1 MRKVRDIQPGLIAMT
16 ETDSDMRSLVEIKD
30 ITGGAGALGLLGYG
44 MPGVLVGLA
53 NAGFILS
60 GSIILG
66 MAIFMGGF
74 AMFTA
79 GLMEWKKG
87 NTYGLTAYGSYGLFW
102 FSFAAL
108 FILPVLGLA
117 KDTGGPGAM
126 AAYLAL
132 WGLFPLILF
141 IGSLKMSRALQFV
154 LGTLALV
161 FFLEAAGAG
170 MGAGTWT
177 LLAGYIGIISGFA
190 AIYTALAPVLND
202 IYGKTVA
209 PLC

>member
-1 MRKVRDIQPGLIAMT
+1 MT
-16 ETDSDMRSLVEIKD
+16 ETTNSKRSIVEIKD
-30 ITGGAGALGLLGYG
+30 ITAGAGALGLLGYG
-44 MPGVLVGLA
+44 MPGVLLGLA
-53 NAGFILS
+53 NAGIIQAGSMILA
-60 GSIILG
+60 

-87 NTYGLTAYGSYGLFW
+87 NTYGMAAYSSYGLFW

-108 FILPVLGLA
+108 LILPSLGLA
-117 KDTGGPGAM
+117 KDTGGAGAM

-132 WGLFPLILF
+132 WGLFTLILF
-141 IGSLKMSRALQFV
+141 IGSLKMSRALQVV

-161 FFLEAAGAG
+161 FFLEAVGAATGTG
-170 MGAGTWT
+170 MFTIV
-177 LLAGYIGIISGFA
+177 AGYIGVISGLA
-190 AIYTALAPVLND
+190 AIYTALAPILND

-209 PLC
+209 PLG

>member
-1 MRKVRDIQPGLIAMT
+1 MT
-16 ETDSDMRSLVEIKD
+16 ETSSNKRSIVEIKD
-30 ITGGAGALGLLGYG
+30 ITAGAGALGLLGYG
-44 MPGVLVGLA
+44 MPGVLLGLA
-53 NAGFILS
+53 NAGIIQAGSMILA
-60 GSIILG
+60 

-87 NTYGLTAYGSYGLFW
+87 NTYGMAAYSSYGLFW

-108 FILPVLGLA
+108 NLLPALGLA
-117 KDTGGPGAM
+117 KDTGGAGAM

-132 WGLFPLILF
+132 WGLFTLILF

-154 LGTLALV
+154 LGTLGLV
-161 FFLEAAGAG
+161 FFLEAAGAATGTG
-170 MGAGTWT
+170 MFTIV
-177 LLAGYIGIISGFA
+177 AGYIGVISGLA

-209 PLC
+209 PLG

>member
-1 MRKVRDIQPGLIAMT
+1 MT
-16 ETDSDMRSLVEIKD
+16 ETTMNKRSIVEIKD
-30 ITGGAGALGLLGYG
+30 ITAGAGALGLLGYG
-44 MPGVLVGLA
+44 MPGVLLGLA
-53 NAGFILS
+53 NAGIIQA
-60 GSIILG
+60 GSVILG

-87 NTYGLTAYGSYGLFW
+87 NTYGMAAYGSYGLFW

-108 FILPVLGLA
+108 LILPMLGLT
-117 KDTGGPGAM
+117 KDTGGAGAM

-132 WGLFPLILF
+132 WGLFTFILF

-154 LGTLALV
+154 LGTLTLV
-161 FFLEAAGAG
+161 FFLEALGAATGTG
-170 MGAGTWT
+170 MFTI
-177 LLAGYIGIISGFA
+177 LAGYIGIISGLA

-202 IYGKTVA
+202 IYGKTIA
-209 PLC
+209 PLG

>member
-1 MRKVRDIQPGLIAMT
+1 MT
-16 ETDSDMRSLVEIKD
+16 ETTTITKSIVEIKD
-30 ITGGAGALGLLGYG
+30 ITAGAGALGLLGYG
-44 MPGVLVGLA
+44 MPGVLLGLA
-53 NAGFILS
+53 NAGIIQA
-60 GSIILG
+60 GSVILG
-66 MAIFMGGF
+66 MAIFMGGV

-87 NTYGLTAYGSYGLFW
+87 NTYGMAAYGSYGLFW

-108 FILPVLGLA
+108 FILPVLGFA
-117 KDTGGPGAM
+117 KDTGGQGAM

-132 WGLFPLILF
+132 WGLFTFILF

-161 FFLEAAGAG
+161 FFLEAIGAATGSG
-170 MGAGTWT
+170 MFTV
-177 LLAGYIGIISGFA
+177 LAGYIGIISGLA

-202 IYGKTVA
+202 IYGRTIA
-209 PLC
+209 PLG

>member
-1 MRKVRDIQPGLIAMT
+1 MT
-16 ETDSDMRSLVEIKD
+16 ETTSNKSSIVEIKD
-30 ITGGAGALGLLGYG
+30 ITAGAGALGLLGYG
-44 MPGVLVGLA
+44 MPGVLSGLA
-53 NAGFILS
+53 NAGLIQAGSMILA
-60 GSIILG
+60 

-87 NTYGLTAYGSYGLFW
+87 NTYGMAAYASYGLFW

-108 FILPVLGLA
+108 LLLPVLGLA
-117 KDTGGPGAM
+117 KDTGGAGAM

-132 WGLFPLILF
+132 WGLFTLILF

-161 FFLEAAGAG
+161 FFLEAAGA
-170 MGAGTWT
+170 ATGTVMFT
-177 LLAGYIGIISGFA
+177 VVAGYVGIISGLA

-209 PLC
+209 PLG

>member
-1 MRKVRDIQPGLIAMT
+1 MT
-16 ETDSDMRSLVEIKD
+16 ETTTITKSIVEIKD
-30 ITGGAGALGLLGYG
+30 ITAGAGALGLLGYG
-44 MPGVLVGLA
+44 MPGVLLGLA
-53 NAGFILS
+53 NAGIIQA
-60 GSIILG
+60 GSVILG
-66 MAIFMGGF
+66 MAIFMGGV

-87 NTYGLTAYGSYGLFW
+87 NTYGMAAYGSYGLFW

-108 FILPVLGLA
+108 VILPVLGFA
-117 KDTGGPGAM
+117 KDTGGQGAM

-132 WGLFPLILF
+132 WGLFTFILF

-161 FFLEAAGAG
+161 FFLEAIGAATGSG
-170 MGAGTWT
+170 MFTI
-177 LLAGYIGIISGFA
+177 LAGYIGIISGLA

-202 IYGKTVA
+202 IYGRTIA
-209 PLC
+209 PLG

>member
-1 MRKVRDIQPGLIAMT
+1 
-16 ETDSDMRSLVEIKD
+16 
-30 ITGGAGALGLLGYG
+30 
-44 MPGVLVGLA
+44 
-53 NAGFILS
+53 
-60 GSIILG
+60 

-87 NTYGLTAYGSYGLFW
+87 NTYGLAAYSSYGMYW

-108 FILPVLGLA
+108 LLLPVLGLV
-117 KDTGGPGAM
+117 KDTGGAGAM

-132 WGLFPLILF
+132 WGLFTVIMF

-161 FFLEAAGAG
+161 FFFEAAGAATGNG
-170 MGAGTWT
+170 MFTIV
-177 LLAGYIGIISGFA
+177 AGYIEVISGLA
-190 AIYTALAPVLND
+190 AIYTALGPVLNEL
-202 IYGKTVA
+202 YGKTVA
-209 PLC
+209 PLG

>member
-1 MRKVRDIQPGLIAMT
+1 MT
-16 ETDSDMRSLVEIKD
+16 ETTTIKKSIVEIKD
-30 ITGGAGALGLLGYG
+30 ITAGAGALGLLGYG
-44 MPGVLVGLA
+44 MPGVLLGLA
-53 NAGFILS
+53 NAGIIQA
-60 GSIILG
+60 GSVILG
-66 MAIFMGGF
+66 MAIFMGGV

-87 NTYGLTAYGSYGLFW
+87 NTYGMAAYASYGLFW

-108 FILPVLGLA
+108 FILPVLGFA
-117 KDTGGPGAM
+117 KDTGGQGAM

-132 WGLFPLILF
+132 WGLFTFILF

-161 FFLEAAGAG
+161 FFLEAIGAATG
-170 MGAGTWT
+170 SAMFTV
-177 LLAGYIGIISGFA
+177 LAGYIGIISGLA

-202 IYGKTVA
+202 IYGRTIA
-209 PLC
+209 PLG

>member
-1 MRKVRDIQPGLIAMT
+1 MT
-16 ETDSDMRSLVEIKD
+16 ETRDARRSIVEIKD
-30 ITGGAGALGLLGYG
+30 ITAGAGALGLLGYG
-44 MPGVLVGLA
+44 MPGVLVSLA
-53 NAGFILS
+53 NAGIIEA
-60 GSIILG
+60 GSMIIA

-87 NTYGLTAYGSYGLFW
+87 NTYGMAAYSSYGLFW

-108 FILPVLGLA
+108 TLLPLLGITTG
-117 KDTGGPGAM
+117 TGGADAM

-132 WGLFPLILF
+132 WGLFTLILF

-161 FFLEAAGAG
+161 FFLEAAGAATG
-170 MGAGTWT
+170 NGTFT
-177 LLAGYIGIISGFA
+177 IIAGYIGIVSGLA

-202 IYGKTVA
+202 IYGRTVA
-209 PLC
+209 PVG

>member
-1 MRKVRDIQPGLIAMT
+1 MT
-16 ETDSDMRSLVEIKD
+16 ETSNNKRSIVEIKD
-30 ITGGAGALGLLGYG
+30 ITAGAGALGLLGYG
-44 MPGVLVGLA
+44 MPGVLLGLA
-53 NAGFILS
+53 NAGIIQAGSMILA
-60 GSIILG
+60 

-87 NTYGLTAYGSYGLFW
+87 NTYGMAAYSSYGLFW

-108 FILPVLGLA
+108 LLMPVLGLA
-117 KDTGGPGAM
+117 KDTGGAGAM

-132 WGLFPLILF
+132 WGLFTLILF

-161 FFLEAAGAG
+161 FFLEAAGAATGTG
-170 MGAGTWT
+170 MFTIV
-177 LLAGYIGIISGFA
+177 AGYIGVISGLA

-209 PLC
+209 PLG

>member
-1 MRKVRDIQPGLIAMT
+1 MT
-16 ETDSDMRSLVEIKD
+16 ETINEKRSIVEIKD
-30 ITGGAGALGLLGYG
+30 ITAGAGALGLLGYG
-44 MPGVLVGLA
+44 MPGVLLGLA
-53 NAGFILS
+53 NAGIIQAGSMILA
-60 GSIILG
+60 

-87 NTYGLTAYGSYGLFW
+87 NTYGMAAYSSYGLFW

-108 FILPVLGLA
+108 LLLPVLGLA
-117 KDTGGPGAM
+117 KDTGGAGAM

-132 WGLFPLILF
+132 WGLFTLILF

-161 FFLEAAGAG
+161 FFLEAAGASTG
-170 MGAGTWT
+170 NPMFTVV
-177 LLAGYIGIISGFA
+177 AGYIGVISGLA

-202 IYGKTVA
+202 IYGKTLA
-209 PLC
+209 PLG

>member
-1 MRKVRDIQPGLIAMT
+1 MT
-16 ETDSDMRSLVEIKD
+16 ETSNNKRSIVEIKD
-30 ITGGAGALGLLGYG
+30 ITAGAGALGLLGYG
-44 MPGVLVGLA
+44 MPGVLLGLA
-53 NAGFILS
+53 NAGIIQAGSMILA
-60 GSIILG
+60 

-87 NTYGLTAYGSYGLFW
+87 NTYGMAAYSSYGLFW

-108 FILPVLGLA
+108 LLMPVLGLA
-117 KDTGGPGAM
+117 KDTGGAGAM

-132 WGLFPLILF
+132 WGLFTLILF

-161 FFLEAAGAG
+161 FFLEAAGAATGNG
-170 MGAGTWT
+170 MFTT
-177 LLAGYIGIISGFA
+177 VAGYIGVISGLA
-190 AIYTALAPVLND
+190 AIYTALAPILND

-209 PLC
+209 PLG

>member
-1 MRKVRDIQPGLIAMT
+1 MS
-16 ETDSDMRSLVEIKD
+16 ETTTIKKSIVEIKD
-30 ITGGAGALGLLGYG
+30 ITAGAGALGLLGYG
-44 MPGVLVGLA
+44 MPGVLLGLA
-53 NAGFILS
+53 NAGIIQA
-60 GSIILG
+60 GSVILG
-66 MAIFMGGF
+66 MAIFMGGV

-87 NTYGLTAYGSYGLFW
+87 NTYGMAAYGSYGLFW

-108 FILPVLGLA
+108 FILPVLGFA
-117 KDTGGPGAM
+117 KDTGGQGAM

-132 WGLFPLILF
+132 WGLFTFILF

-161 FFLEAAGAG
+161 FFLEAIGAATGSG
-170 MGAGTWT
+170 MFTV
-177 LLAGYIGIISGFA
+177 LAGYIGIISGLA

-202 IYGKTVA
+202 IYGRTIA
-209 PLC
+209 PLG

>member
-1 MRKVRDIQPGLIAMT
+1 MT
-16 ETDSDMRSLVEIKD
+16 ETNTSTRSIVEIKD

-44 MPGVLVGLA
+44 MPGVLLGLA
-53 NAGFILS
+53 NAGLIQM
-60 GSIILG
+60 GSAILG

-87 NTYGLTAYGSYGLFW
+87 NTYGLAAYGSYGLFW

-108 FILPVLGLA
+108 ALLPALGLTE
-117 KDTGGPGAM
+117 DTGGAGAM

-132 WGLFPLILF
+132 WGLFTLILF
-141 IGSLKMSRALQFV
+141 IGALKMTRALQFV

-161 FFLEAAGAG
+161 FFLEAAGAAT
-170 MGAGTWT
+170 GAGMFTVV
-177 LLAGYIGIISGFA
+177 AGYVGIISGLA
-190 AIYTALAPVLND
+190 AIYTAMAPILND
-202 IYGKTVA
+202 IYGTTVA
-209 PLC
+209 PLG

>member
-1 MRKVRDIQPGLIAMT
+1 MT
-16 ETDSDMRSLVEIKD
+16 DTHVNRSSIVEIKD
-30 ITGGAGALGLLGYG
+30 ITAGAGALGLLGYG
-44 MPGVLVGLA
+44 MPGVLLGLA
-53 NAGFILS
+53 NAGIIQA
-60 GSIILG
+60 GSMILG
-66 MAIFMGGF
+66 MVIFFGGF

-87 NTYGLTAYGSYGLFW
+87 NTYGMAAYASYGLFW

-108 FILPVLGLA
+108 LLLPVLGLA
-117 KDTGGPGAM
+117 KDTGGAGAM

-132 WGLFPLILF
+132 WGLFTVILF

-161 FFLEAAGAG
+161 FLLESAGAATG
-170 MGAGTWT
+170 SSIFTVF
-177 LLAGYIGIISGFA
+177 AGYIGIVSGFA

-202 IYGKTVA
+202 IYGRTIA
-209 PLC
+209 PLG

>member
-1 MRKVRDIQPGLIAMT
+1 MNEISNDK
-16 ETDSDMRSLVEIKD
+16 RSIVEIKD
-30 ITGGAGALGLLGYG
+30 ITAGAGALGLLGYG
-44 MPGVLVGLA
+44 MPGVLIGLT
-53 NAGFILS
+53 NAGVIQA
-60 GSIILG
+60 GSMIIA

-87 NTYGLTAYGSYGLFW
+87 NTYGMAAYASYGLFW

-108 FILPVLGLA
+108 LLLPALGLA
-117 KDTGGPGAM
+117 KDAGGAGAM

-132 WGLFPLILF
+132 WGLFTVILF

-161 FFLEAAGAG
+161 FFLESAGAASG
-170 MGAGTWT
+170 ITIFT
-177 LLAGYIGIISGFA
+177 IIAGYIGIISGLA
-190 AIYTALAPVLND
+190 AIYTALAPILND

-209 PLC
+209 PLG

>member
-1 MRKVRDIQPGLIAMT
+1 MT
-16 ETDSDMRSLVEIKD
+16 ETTKITKSIVEIKD
-30 ITGGAGALGLLGYG
+30 ITAGAGALGLLGYG
-44 MPGVLVGLA
+44 MPGVLLGLA
-53 NAGFILS
+53 NAGIIQA
-60 GSIILG
+60 GSVILG
-66 MAIFMGGF
+66 MAIFMGGV

-87 NTYGLTAYGSYGLFW
+87 NTYGMAAYGSYGLFW

-108 FILPVLGLA
+108 FILPVLGFA
-117 KDTGGPGAM
+117 KDTGGQGAM

-132 WGLFPLILF
+132 WGLFTFILF

-161 FFLEAAGAG
+161 FFLEAIGAVTGSG
-170 MGAGTWT
+170 MFTI
-177 LLAGYIGIISGFA
+177 LAGYIGIISGLA

-202 IYGKTVA
+202 IYGRTIA
-209 PLC
+209 PLG